1 MICISESTRILD
13 NYYFVNENANENTVI
28 DSILENTNVI
38 DNYRF
43 LNEGSV
49 ISSIIEGIKKIFRI
63 IKEKLQN
70 VWKIITEALTK
81 IKNKIHKKKD
91 SNDDKKNI
99 DNMTEEEKEELN
111 KKVRENEELSEILLD
126 LDKINKNKDILSK
139 IKNEIK
145 TFDKNTKSIDSF
157 NSKEEYIEYCKNKF
171 YDLIRKSFGNIDVSD
186 ANSMAEN
193 VKKYIKDNFRI
204 VDDNKK
210 ILDKYKSKKTFKS
223 IDELQKYKDD
233 LVDIIDNYNKELED
247 FMDTVNTFIKTGNEF
262 IVSVANECDKNNMDE
277 QSTKKATSDATKACN
292 QTINATSDIGKIA
305 TENVVVLGKVSEK
318 IDAETEK
325 MMKFKSD
332 VANANTVEEL
342 KKLFPNTEWDENIN
356 NKTFAN
362 SLSKEQMIKLIKAV
376 NFTIEE
382 FICLRAGWKR
392 GFANTM
398 TIDRNVISKAYQ
410 GTARKA
416 EDKFAK
422 LSRELGQII
431 FYVAIRSDNI
441 SDYFKEYYDKIIIK
455 NSNTSKKI
463 DDEATIENIKKWF
476 KEGHADYSK
485 LVVYYARLMITK
497 CLDHDLFD
505 GFSGL
510 DPSLYRSLFNSR
522 EYVEHLC
529 SNYTS
534 LSSLSS
540 TMLENKLFDALPKI
554 YPNIKKD
561 SKNIYLKAKKKYIND
576 INNNY
581 DDEDAKEEIEHIKKK
596 EKKYLG
602 YIVESY
608 SIDNIDNI
616 FSEISFI

>member
-111 KKVRENEELSEILLD
+111 KKVRENEELSEIVLD

-186 ANSMAEN
+186 ANSMTEN

-204 VDDNKK
+204 VDDNKQ

-247 FMDTVNTFIKTGNEF
+247 FMDTVNTFIKTGNE
-262 IVSVANECDKNNMDE
+262 
-277 QSTKKATSDATKACN
+277 
-292 QTINATSDIGKIA
+292 
-305 TENVVVLGKVSEK
+305 
-318 IDAETEK
+318 
-325 MMKFKSD
+325 
-332 VANANTVEEL
+332 
-342 KKLFPNTEWDENIN
+342 
-356 NKTFAN
+356 
-362 SLSKEQMIKLIKAV
+362 
-376 NFTIEE
+376 
-382 FICLRAGWKR
+382 
-392 GFANTM
+392 
-398 TIDRNVISKAYQ
+398 
-410 GTARKA
+410 
-416 EDKFAK
+416 
-422 LSRELGQII
+422 
-431 FYVAIRSDNI
+431 
-441 SDYFKEYYDKIIIK
+441 
-455 NSNTSKKI
+455 
-463 DDEATIENIKKWF
+463 
-476 KEGHADYSK
+476 
-485 LVVYYARLMITK
+485 
-497 CLDHDLFD
+497 
-505 GFSGL
+505 
-510 DPSLYRSLFNSR
+510 
-522 EYVEHLC
+522 
-529 SNYTS
+529 
-534 LSSLSS
+534 
-540 TMLENKLFDALPKI
+540 
-554 YPNIKKD
+554 
-561 SKNIYLKAKKKYIND
+561 
-576 INNNY
+576 
-581 DDEDAKEEIEHIKKK
+581 
-596 EKKYLG
+596 
-602 YIVESY
+602 Y
-608 SIDNIDNI
+608 SICCK
-616 FSEISFI
+616 

>member
-81 IKNKIHKKKD
+81 IKNKMHKKKD

-186 ANSMAEN
+186 ANSMTEN

-332 VANANTVEEL
+332 IANASTVEEL
-342 KKLFPNTEWDENIN
+342 KKIFPDTDWDENIN

-392 GFANTM
+392 GNNTM
-398 TIDRNVISKAYQ
+398 TIDRGKISKAYQ

-422 LSRELGQII
+422 LSYDLQQII
-431 FYVAIRSDNI
+431 FFIAIRSDNI

-455 NSNTSKKI
+455 NSDTSKEYISIKP
-463 DDEATIENIKKWF
+463 TVENIKKLF
-476 KEGHADYSK
+476 KEYHADYSK
-485 LVVYYARLMITK
+485 LVVYYAALMINQCFGSLYNTFA
-497 CLDHDLFD
+497 D
-505 GFSGL
+505 L
-510 DPSLYRSLFNSR
+510 DPSLYRSLFNSMR
-522 EYVEHLC
+522 YVERLL
-529 SNYTS
+529 SN
-534 LSSLSS
+534 SSLHTGS
-540 TMLENKLFDALPKI
+540 EDILFDVLPKI

-561 SKNIYLKAKKKYIND
+561 SKNIYLKAKKKYLDDYYNRHPEYID
-576 INNNY
+576 IEKN
-581 DDEDAKEEIEHIKKK
+581 KIERH
-596 EKKYLG
+596 EKHYFG

-608 SIDNIDNI
+608 SMNNIDNI
-616 FSEISFI
+616 FSEINFI

>member
-13 NYYFVNENANENTVI
+13 NYYFVNENANENTII

-145 TFDKNTKSIDSF
+145 TFDKNTKSIDNF

-171 YDLIRKSFGNIDVSD
+171 YDLISKSFGNIDISD

-233 LVDIIDNYNKELED
+233 LIDIIDNYNKELED

-292 QTINATSDIGKIA
+292 QTINATSDISKVA
-305 TENVVVLGKVSEK
+305 AENTVVLGKVSEK

-342 KKLFPNTEWDENIN
+342 KKLFPDTNWDENIN

-392 GFANTM
+392 GNNTM
-398 TIDRNVISKAYQ
+398 TIDRGEISKAYQ

-422 LSRELGQII
+422 LSYDLQQII
-431 FYVAIRSDNI
+431 FFIAIKSDNI

-455 NSNTSKKI
+455 NSDTSKEYI
-463 DDEATIENIKKWF
+463 SIEPTVENIKKLF
-476 KEGHADYSK
+476 KERHADYSK
-485 LVVYYARLMITK
+485 LVVYYAALMLGHILSK
-497 CLDHDLFD
+497 GLYNE
-505 GFSGL
+505 FSDL

-522 EYVEHLC
+522 KYVERLL
-529 SNYTS
+529 SNTS
-534 LSSLSS
+534 LS
-540 TMLENKLFDALPKI
+540 TGKEDILFDVLPKI

-561 SKNIYLKAKKKYIND
+561 SKNIYLKAKKKYL
-576 INNNY
+576 
-581 DDEDAKEEIEHIKKK
+581 DDYYNRHPKYIDREKDYIERQ
-596 EKKYLG
+596 EKHYFG

-608 SIDNIDNI
+608 SMNNIDNI

>member
-91 SNDDKKNI
+91 SNDGKKNI

-111 KKVRENEELSEILLD
+111 KKVRENEELSEIVLD

-186 ANSMAEN
+186 ANSMTEN

-204 VDDNKK
+204 VDDNKQ

-277 QSTKKATSDATKACN
+277 QSTKKVTSDATKACN
-292 QTINATSDIGKIA
+292 QTINATSDISKVA
-305 TENVVVLGKVSEK
+305 AENTVVLGKVSEK

-342 KKLFPNTEWDENIN
+342 KKLFPNTKWGDIN
-356 NKTFAN
+356 NRTFAN

-382 FICLRAGWKR
+382 FICLSEGWKR
-392 GFANTM
+392 GPENTM
-398 TIDRNVISKAYQ
+398 TIDRNKISKAYQ
-410 GTARKA
+410 GSARKA

-422 LSRELGQII
+422 LSRELQQII
-431 FYVAIRSDNI
+431 FFVAIRSDNI
-441 SDYFKEYYDKIIIK
+441 SDYFKEYYDKIIIE
-455 NSNTSKKI
+455 NPNPSKEI

-476 KEGHADYSK
+476 KEGNADYSK
-485 LVVYYARLMITK
+485 LVVYYASLMIEKSIAYNLYNT
-497 CLDHDLFD
+497 
-505 GFSGL
+505 FSDI

-522 EYVEHLC
+522 KYVEHLC

-534 LSSLSS
+534 LSSD
-540 TMLENKLFDALPKI
+540 TLFDALPKI
-554 YPNIKKD
+554 YTNIKKD
-561 SKNIYLKAKKKYIND
+561 SKNIYLKAKKKYINY

-581 DDEDAKEEIEHIKKK
+581 YDEDVKEEIERIKRK

-608 SIDNIDNI
+608 SMNNIDDV